1 MATVLIVDGHSA
13 VFGIE
18 QLASE
23 HAANPR
29 KARQMLVDWV
39 NAYQDA
45 SDNAVVLVFDGRQAE
60 RTREGGT
67 ESEVMVLYS
76 ERGMTADTVIERIA
90 GAQAKKHRVFVAS
103 NDRAVRESVMA
114 SGAEAFSIPHFAELL
129 ERSIA
134 DFRQKWGL
142 EEG

>member
-13 VFGIE
+13 IFAID
-18 QLASE
+18 QLASA
-23 HAANPR
+23 HAENPR

-67 ESEVMVLYS
+67 ESEVMVLYT
-76 ERGMTADTVIERIA
+76 ERGMSADTVIERIA
-90 GAQAKKHRVFVAS
+90 GAQAKRHRVFVAS

-114 SGAEAFSIPHFAELL
+114 SGAEAFSIPHFEELL
-129 ERSIA
+129 QRSIA
-134 DFRQKWGL
+134 DFREKWSVG
-142 EEG
+142 EG